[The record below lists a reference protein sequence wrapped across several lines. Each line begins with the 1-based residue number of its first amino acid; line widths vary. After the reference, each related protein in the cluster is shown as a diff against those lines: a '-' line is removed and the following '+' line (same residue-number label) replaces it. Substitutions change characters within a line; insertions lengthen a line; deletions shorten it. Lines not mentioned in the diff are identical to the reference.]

1 MGFIILCSL
10 ILMQISRNLSDA
22 WLAHWI
28 ESTTNSNALATQQDT
43 LTDSYSETITRHLQ
57 CIFDKLFTFHNI
69 EECMIDKSTI
79 LTQEQL
85 RASQNSYYLAIYIGI
100 AAFNSVIA
108 LLRAF
113 AFAYAG
119 LRAAK
124 FLHNRLLNSV
134 IFVRFATFLLRAK
147 VSYHEIILNVN
158 DFVLD
163 RI

>member
-1 MGFIILCSL
+1 
-10 ILMQISRNLSDA
+10 
-22 WLAHWI
+22 
-28 ESTTNSNALATQQDT
+28 
-43 LTDSYSETITRHLQ
+43 
-57 CIFDKLFTFHNI
+57 
-69 EECMIDKSTI
+69 MIDKSAI
-79 LTQEQL
+79 LTQQQI

-134 IFVRFATFLLRAK
+134 IFVRFETFLLQAK
-147 VSYHEIILNVN
+147 VSYHEIIQNVN